1 MLLASQRLAAWATD
15 GPLANA
21 SVAVLLAD
29 LALADD
35 KEAVGDLMQSCG
47 GLLTARDGGD
57 SHSRA
62 GFCASP

>member
-29 LALADD
+29 LAWRMIKRLW
-35 KEAVGDLMQSCG
+35 V
-47 GLLTARDGGD
+47 T
-57 SHSRA
+57 
-62 GFCASP
+62 